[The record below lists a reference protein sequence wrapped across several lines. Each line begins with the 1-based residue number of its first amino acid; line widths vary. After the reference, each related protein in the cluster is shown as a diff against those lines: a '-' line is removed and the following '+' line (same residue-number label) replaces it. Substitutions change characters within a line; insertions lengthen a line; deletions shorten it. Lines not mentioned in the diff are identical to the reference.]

1 MPRAASCLTTSIR
14 VAKAYAEDTRAVV
27 VTRSR
32 SPLPT
37 GPSPSVPPSSST
49 RRWPPG
55 PTPAGGLLRLGWTLA
70 NFAVDAS
77 SGQRGAVLPPDIPAV
92 TRDGWGRDPLGSS
105 PSPPRPSPHTGPARP
120 ARMALR
126 SGLRPLWSS
135 EAPDSRCPPP
145 PFPPGAAPL
154 DTSPSPPPAR
164 TTSRRQPSA
173 DPAPAARLPIR
184 WPLLARPSLLSDADL
199 ARHLPSPAQYHSWA
213 SCPCTR
219 LRAPQRMLGAAPP
232 G

>member
-77 SGQRGAVLPPDIPAV
+77 RGQRGAVLPLTSPVV

-105 PSPPRPSPHTGPARP
+105 PSPPRPSPHTGPTRP

-135 EAPDSRCPPP
+135 EAPDSRCPS
-145 PFPPGAAPL
+145 PPGGGPPGHVPL
-154 DTSPSPPPAR
+154 ATSGLHDIPTPAQ
-164 TTSRRQPSA
+164 RRPGL
-173 DPAPAARLPIR
+173 AARLPIR
-184 WPLLARPSLLSDADL
+184 WPLLARPNLLSDADL
-199 ARHLPSPAQYHSWA
+199 ARHLPSPAQYPSWA